1 MIVAPDCAVEDAQ
14 TTQEPSAEGSCGNWH
29 LRLATL
35 LVTLRS
41 CLNVP
46 DRDFFDRVHA
56 SAHRREIPTQQFF
69 SYALDILRQHKPE
82 LEDQFREVFRL
93 RNASRRRAHQQRG
106 STLRSSRSESSLA
119 DERQHRVGRMSQSC
133 EDVASQ
139 ARSAEEVDETMYR
152 LQALCVHACAA
163 REDSVLTKRHSETNM
178 YEDYELKRKAGICPS
193 GLVRAMS
200 SIAILCSS
208 P

>member
-1 MIVAPDCAVEDAQ
+1 MAGALVDIASEQTAQAPAAAES
-14 TTQEPSAEGSCGNWH
+14 SANWH

-41 CLNVP
+41 CLLRP
-46 DRDFFDRVHA
+46 DRDFFDSVHA
-56 SAHRREIPTQQFF
+56 SAHRREIPTHEFF
-69 SYALDILRQHKPE
+69 SFALDILRRHKPE

-106 STLRSSRSESSLA
+106 GTLRSSRSEPSLA
-119 DERQHRVGRMSQSC
+119 DERLHRGGRMSQSC

-163 REDSVLTKRHSETNM
+163 KERSVKRHSEINM
-178 YEDYELKRKAGICPS
+178 YEDYELKRKACISDSRLGRSMSGI
-193 GLVRAMS
+193 AM
-200 SIAILCSS
+200 LCSS